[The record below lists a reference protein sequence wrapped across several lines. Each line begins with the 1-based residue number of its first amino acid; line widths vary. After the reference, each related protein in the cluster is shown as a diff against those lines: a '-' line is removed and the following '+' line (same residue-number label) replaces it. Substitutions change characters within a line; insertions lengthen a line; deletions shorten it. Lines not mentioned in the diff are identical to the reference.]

1 MKIRCI
7 IIDEEPVDIK
17 IIETYLKEFPNMELV
32 STFKDPFKALPVI
45 EKGQIDAVFID
56 IKMPKINGLDVIKN
70 SNSRVHFI
78 ITSAFR
84 EFAVESY
91 YLDVLDYMVKPIP
104 FNRFLK
110 SINKLTQQI
119 YLERNQGVS
128 VSNSNDEKSF
138 IFLKVD
144 KKLIKIRFEDILYI
158 ESLKDYIKL
167 FTLTGYY
174 LVHKSLTGIT
184 EELPSERFLRIH
196 RSYTIALDKVDSIEG
211 NTVHI
216 DKNRI
221 PIGRKYIDHAKDII
235 LKGSN

>member
-1 MKIRCI
+1 MKIKCI
-7 IIDEEPVDIK
+7 IIDDEPLAIK
-17 IIETYLKEFPNMELV
+17 IIETYLKEFPNIELIG
-32 STFKDPFKALPVI
+32 TFNNPLKATQII
-45 EKGQIDAVFID
+45 EGEQVDVVFID

-70 SNSRVHFI
+70 TNSKVHFI

-119 YLERNQGVS
+119 YLERNLGETAP
-128 VSNSNDEKSF
+128 NDEKSF

-144 KKLIKIRFEDILYI
+144 KKLIKIKFEDILFI
-158 ESLKDYIKL
+158 ESLKDYIKVI
-167 FTLTGYY
+167 THTDSH
-174 LVHKSLTGIT
+174 LVHKTLTGIT
-184 EELPSERFLRIH
+184 EELPAERFLRIH
-196 RSYTIALDKVDSIEG
+196 RSFTIAIDKVDSIEG

-216 DKNRI
+216 EKNRI
-221 PIGRKYIDHAKDII
+221 PIGRKYIEYAKDII

>member
-1 MKIRCI
+1 MKIKCI
-7 IIDEEPVDIK
+7 IIDDEPLAIK
-17 IIETYLKEFPNMELV
+17 IIETYLKDFPNMELIG
-32 STFKDPFKALPVI
+32 TFNNPFKATQII
-45 EKGQIDAVFID
+45 EGGEVDVVFID
-56 IKMPKINGLDVIKN
+56 IKMPKINGLEVIKN

-104 FNRFLK
+104 FNRFIK

-119 YLERNQGVS
+119 YLERNYQGETTP
-128 VSNSNDEKSF
+128 NDEISF

-144 KKLIKIRFEDILYI
+144 KKLIKIKFEDILFI
-158 ESLKDYIKL
+158 ESLKDYIKVVT
-167 FTLTGYY
+167 FTDNH
-174 LVHKSLTGIT
+174 LVHKSLTAIT
-184 EELPSERFLRIH
+184 EELPTERFLRIH
-196 RSYTIALDKVDSIEG
+196 RSFTIAINKVDSIEG

-216 DKNRI
+216 EQNRI
-221 PIGRKYIDHAKDII
+221 PIGRKYIDQAKDII

>member
-1 MKIRCI
+1 MNIRCI
-7 IIDEEPVDIK
+7 IIDDEPLAVK
-17 IIETYLKEFPNMELV
+17 IIETYLKDFPNIELV
-32 STFKDPFKALPVI
+32 GTFNNPVKAIQVI
-45 EKGQIDAVFID
+45 ENERVDAVFID

-70 SNSRVHFI
+70 SNTKVHFI

-119 YLERNQGVS
+119 SLERNQGE
-128 VSNSNDEKSF
+128 NIPNDEKSF

-144 KKLIKIRFEDILYI
+144 KKLIKIRFEDILFI
-158 ESLKDYIKL
+158 ESLKDYIKVV
-167 FTLTGYY
+167 TNTDSH
-174 LVHKSLTGIT
+174 LVHKSLTSIT
-184 EELPSERFLRIH
+184 EELPSDRFLRIH
-196 RSYTIALDKVDSIEG
+196 RSFTIAIEKVDSIEG

-216 DKNRI
+216 ENNRI
-221 PIGRKYIDHAKDII
+221 PIGRKYIDHAKGII